1 MSMEIVKVEP
11 EFIEAEIVDDNLPSE
26 LDIINPMDAFEWF
39 LRVEIANGD
48 ASEDTINAYRREVG
62 AWILWCEKNNY
73 DFATADR
80 DLIERYR
87 EALKLRGM
95 SVTTRQFKLS
105 IIRRFYDAALRYDL
119 VKINPAYGVKA
130 GKEIIA
136 AEDKMKVLARRELVK
151 LFDTMPTKTPADA
164 RDKAV
169 LGLMALH
176 GLRRIEVHRLD
187 HSSLENADSD
197 SPRLRVEGKGAKT
210 RLIYLRPDT
219 FHSLQTY
226 FHAKFELGM
235 KDEGA
240 MFVSHSNNARGKR
253 LSRQALNEIVDKH
266 FEIAGIKRDGVGCH
280 ALRHTFGT
288 LAVAGGAKIEHL
300 RDAMGHSKIDTT
312 SIYVRAVD
320 KVKNNPANF
329 IDVEL

>member
-1 MSMEIVKVEP
+1 MSTEIVKAEP
-11 EFIEAEIVDDNLPSE
+11 EIIEAEIVDNFPSE
-26 LDIINPMDAFEWF
+26 EIRPIDPMDAFEWF
-39 LRVEIANGD
+39 LRVEVAKGD

-62 AWILWCEKNNY
+62 AWINWCEKNGE
-73 DFATADR
+73 DFATANR
-80 DLIERYR
+80 DLIELYR
-87 EALKLRGM
+87 EKLKERGM

-119 VKINPAYGVKA
+119 VKLNPAHGVKA

-164 RDKAV
+164 RDKAI

-187 HSSLENADSD
+187 HTSLENADSD
-197 SPRLRVEGKGAKT
+197 APRLRVDGKGSKT
-210 RLIYLRPDT
+210 RLVYLRPDT
-219 FHSLQTY
+219 FESLQTY
-226 FHAKFELGM
+226 FHAKFQIGM

-266 FEIAGIKRDGVGCH
+266 FEIAGIKREGVGCH

-329 IDVEL
+329 IDIEL

>member
-1 MSMEIVKVEP
+1 MSTEIVRVEP
-11 EFIEAEIVDDNLPSE
+11 EIVEAEIVDDFPTE
-26 LDIINPMDAFEWF
+26 EVVFVDPMDAFEWF
-39 LRVEIANGD
+39 LRVEVANGD
-48 ASEDTINAYRREVG
+48 ATEDTINAYRREVG
-62 AWILWCEKNNY
+62 AWIFWCENNGY

-80 DLIERYR
+80 DKIERYR
-87 EALKLRGM
+87 ESLKERGM

-119 VKINPAYGVKA
+119 ILKNPAQGVKA
-130 GKEIIA
+130 GKDSIA
-136 AEDKMKVLARRELVK
+136 PEDKMKVLARRELIK
-151 LFDTMPTKTPADA
+151 LFDSMATKTPADA
-164 RDKAV
+164 RDKAI

-176 GLRRIEVHRLD
+176 GLRRIEVHRLN
-187 HSSLENADSD
+187 HSSLENADGD
-197 SPRLRVEGKGAKT
+197 APLIRVEGKGSKT
-210 RLIYLRPDT
+210 RIIYLRPDT
-219 FHSLQTY
+219 LESLRTY
-226 FHAKFELGM
+226 FHAKFQLGM

-240 MFVSHSNNARGKR
+240 IFVSHSNNARGKR

-266 FEIAGIKRDGVGCH
+266 FNIAGIKREGVSCH